1 MEGAMHQPHY
11 AIDKRDHQWVVSV
24 DGKELMCCT
33 QKKKAVQ
40 MAREATH
47 SLRHPQDEHKAAN
60 PIAEVS
66 ELKS

>member
-1 MEGAMHQPHY
+1 MV
-11 AIDKRDHQWVVSV
+11 KRV
-24 DGKELMCCT
+24 GLP
-33 QKKKAVQ
+33 QKKKAMQ

-47 SLRHPQDEHKAAN
+47 SLCHPEDEHNAPN